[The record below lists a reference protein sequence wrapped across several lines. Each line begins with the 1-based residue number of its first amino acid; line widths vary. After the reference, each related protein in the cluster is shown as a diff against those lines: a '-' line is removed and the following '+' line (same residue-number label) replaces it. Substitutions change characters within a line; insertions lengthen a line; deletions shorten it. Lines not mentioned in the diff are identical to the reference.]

1 MEENEMS
8 TKKNTNGNIVM
19 PGAPAVPGLAFRLFH
34 GEADYP
40 AMVAVIAGSKE
51 ADQIERTESVEEIA
65 IQYRHLVNSD
75 PEQDMLFVEVDGKV
89 VGYGRVWWEQEENGP
104 RRYGQNNFL
113 LPAWRGNGLRRTML
127 DYCEGRLREI
137 AAGHPLNGPR
147 VFEAWA
153 ADTETHWESVLVEA
167 GYQVVRYGLMM
178 TRPNLEDIPD
188 LPLPDGLE
196 VRPVQPDQYRLVWD
210 AASEAFRDHW
220 GVSEE
225 EWAEEHYQ
233 HWIEHP
239 TFQPHLW
246 QVAWD
251 GDQVA
256 GMVQNFIDEEENREY
271 GRKRGWT
278 EGICVRRPWRRRGLA
293 KALIA
298 RSFGVLKE
306 QGMTEAALGCDA
318 ENLSGAVHLYR
329 SMGFQPFKRH
339 TGYRKPML

>member
-1 MEENEMS
+1 MS
-8 TKKNTNGNIVM
+8 TYKNRNGNIVI
-19 PGAPAVPGLAFRLFH
+19 PGAPAIPGLAFRLFH

-65 IQYRHLVNSD
+65 LQYRHLVNSD
-75 PEQDMLFVEVDGKV
+75 PEQDMLFVEVDGQV
-89 VGYGRVWWEQEENGP
+89 VGYSRVWWEQEENGP
-104 RRYGQNNFL
+104 RRYFQLNQL
-113 LPAWRGNGLRRTML
+113 LPQWRGDGLRRAML
-127 DYCEGRLREI
+127 DYCEGHLREI
-137 AAGHPLNGPR
+137 ATGHPANGPR

-167 GYQVVRYGLMM
+167 GYQVVRYGLTM
-178 TRPNLEDIPD
+178 TRPTLEHIPD

-196 VRPVQPDQYRLVWD
+196 VQPVRPDQYRLVWD
-210 AASEAFRDHW
+210 AANEAFRDHW
-220 GVSEE
+220 GNTEQEGCEE
-225 EWAEEHYQ
+225 NYQ
-233 HWIEHP
+233 HWMEHP

-256 GMVQNFIDEEENREY
+256 GMVLNFIDEDENREY

-278 EGICVRRPWRRRGLA
+278 EGICVRRPYRRRGLA

-298 RSFGVLKE
+298 RSFQVLKDK
-306 QGMTEAALGCDA
+306 GMTEAGLGCDA
-318 ENLSGAVHLYR
+318 ENINGAVHLYR
-329 SMGFQPFKRH
+329 SMGFEPIKRH
-339 TGYRKPML
+339 IGYRKPMSQEVAK

>member
-1 MEENEMS
+1 
-8 TKKNTNGNIVM
+8 
-19 PGAPAVPGLAFRLFH
+19 
-34 GEADYP
+34 
-40 AMVAVIAGSKE
+40 
-51 ADQIERTESVEEIA
+51 
-65 IQYRHLVNSD
+65 
-75 PEQDMLFVEVDGKV
+75 
-89 VGYGRVWWEQEENGP
+89 
-104 RRYGQNNFL
+104 
-113 LPAWRGNGLRRTML
+113 ML

-137 AAGHPLNGPR
+137 AAGHPANGPR

-178 TRPNLEDIPD
+178 TRPDLENIPD

-196 VRPVQPDQYRLVWD
+196 VRPVQPDQYRLVWE

-329 SMGFQPFKRH
+329 SMGFQPFKRQ